1 MISFWNN
8 SANNALVS
16 FEYKVFNN
24 VHAYEHINFPAELL
38 IVFGGCVNVKISN
51 ESYDVKDNEVILI
64 KSLYPHEF
72 RTTSKTSLGII
83 ISFSP
88 LLHENFFALIKDF
101 DIRRKFYG
109 LPKRSSIGR
118 TAY

>member
-1 MISFWNN
+1 M
-8 SANNALVS
+8 
-16 FEYKVFNN
+16 
-24 VHAYEHINFPAELL
+24 
-38 IVFGGCVNVKISN
+38 FGGCVNVKISN

-64 KSLYPHEF
+64 KLLYPHEF
-72 RTTSKTSLGII
+72 RTTSKTSSGII